1 MNIKQMAI
9 VQTLKIVA
17 AAAIGAVT
25 VNVILELSPFWG
37 GMIITALIAGYLIRE
52 LYLMQL
58 QRLDS
63 ENSLKKLKDL
73 G

>member
-25 VNVILELSPFWG
+25 GNVILELSPFWG